1 MGTLKKY
8 KKFFEGVQMADRV
21 NGKAFETVQRE
32 IFSMYSDHT
41 LQPGDCVYETTLSE
55 KLGLSRTP
63 VRDALGRLVANGF
76 LEQHPGKRGYMMPKL
91 ASDDMHD
98 AFEARECL
106 DGKIGW
112 LAAEKATS
120 RDLLMLTEIN
130 RREARLLAEYK
141 GMVDE
146 MDYMQANNEFHLG
159 LAHIAGNIF
168 IERAYEP
175 VYWRTQL
182 YVYYLGPFIEEE
194 KKLFKMEEYSSDTP
208 HEHAGIIEAIEKR
221 DAAEAA
227 KRCRE
232 HIHSTFTYRL
242 SKQYGSRPE
251 LFERLLEAKGL
262 NK

>member
-1 MGTLKKY
+1 
-8 KKFFEGVQMADRV
+8 MADKTDC
-21 NGKAFETVQRE
+21 KAFETVQRE
-32 IFSMYSDHT
+32 IFGMYADHT
-41 LQPGDCVYETTLSE
+41 LKPGNCIYETTLAE

-63 VRDALGRLVANGF
+63 VRDTLGRLVANGF
-76 LEQHPGKRGYMMPKL
+76 LEQQQGKRGYVIPRL

-106 DGKIGW
+106 DEKIGW

-120 RDLLMLTEIN
+120 RDLKMLSEIN
-130 RREARLLAEYK
+130 ERETRLLAQDS
-141 GMVDE
+141 GRVDE

-159 LAHIAGNIF
+159 LAHIAGNSF

-182 YVYYLGPFIEEE
+182 YVYYLGPFIDEERR
-194 KKLFKMEEYSSDTP
+194 LFKMEDYMSDTP
-208 HEHAGIIEAIEKR
+208 HEHAGIIEAITKR
-221 DAAEAA
+221 DAPEAA

-242 SKQYGSRPE
+242 SKQYGSNPE
-251 LFERLLEAKGL
+251 LFERLLAAKGL